1 MKKIAI
7 PFFLLFLLLFAFGQ
21 CQKSN
26 APIDVSG
33 CNFYFWKTRLSFNA
47 ADKALADSLGV
58 ERLYLR
64 YFDVDWSPSL
74 GMPVPVGEIT
84 LTGWSNE
91 NFFSTNEAYFLDDR
105 QVVPVVYLENRVFSG
120 SYDPDSLAAK
130 ISDKIASISR
140 EINWYLYP
148 SWGYDYANAEDSNYE
163 VLDSLYEGARQR
175 FFDGLTEIQLD
186 CDWTATTRERYFQF
200 LKAMKKYNPDKTIS
214 CTVRLHQFRDQE
226 KTGVPPVDR
235 GTLMCYNMA
244 SPKDPGVSDAIFDP
258 ALVQGYLKNGDY
270 PLPLEAAL
278 PLFSW
283 GVLFHE
289 NEFKGL
295 ASGLSAEAVQSNP
308 LFEAG
313 PNGMYRF
320 TADTVFSEIYMRR
333 GDLVRID
340 QASPDELAALMERL
354 AQIKAVKNISFFDW
368 NPSNIR
374 IYHVDEL
381 YKKFQAAR

>member
-7 PFFLLFLLLFAFGQ
+7 PFSLLCLLLFAFTQ
-21 CQKSN
+21 CQKSH
-26 APIDVSG
+26 APIEASG
-33 CNFYFWKTRLSFNA
+33 CNFYYWKTRLSFNA

-58 ERLYLR
+58 KRLYLR

-74 GMPVPVGEIT
+74 EMPVPVGEIA
-84 LTGWSNE
+84 LFDRWDDNLVSDYE
-91 NFFSTNEAYFLDDR
+91 EYFLDGR
-105 QVVPVVYLENRVFSG
+105 QVVPVIYIENRVFSG
-120 SYDPDSLAAK
+120 NYSPDSLAAR
-130 ISDKIASISR
+130 ISGKIASTSKDITQF
-140 EINWYLYP
+140 LYP
-148 SWGYDYANAEDSNYE
+148 MWGDDYANAEDTNWE
-163 VLDSLYEGARQR
+163 AMDSLQESARQR
-175 FFDGLTEIQLD
+175 FFSGLTEIQLD
-186 CDWTATTRERYFQF
+186 CDWTPTTRERYFQF

-244 SPKDPGVSDAIFDP
+244 SPKDPSVSDAIFDP
-258 ALVQGYLKNGDY
+258 ALVQGYLKNGNY
-270 PLPLEAAL
+270 PLSLEAAL

-295 ASGLSAEAVQSNP
+295 ASGLSAGAVQSNP

-340 QASPDELAALMERL
+340 SASPDELAALTERL

-374 IYHVDEL
+374 IYHVDDL
-381 YKKFQAAR
+381 YKKFQTAR

>member
-7 PFFLLFLLLFAFGQ
+7 PFFLLCLFVLAFSQ
-21 CQKSN
+21 CQKKP
-26 APIDVSG
+26 ALPDVSG
-33 CNFYFWKTRLSFNA
+33 CNFYYWKTRLSFTA

-58 ERLYLR
+58 KRLYLR

-74 GMPVPVGEIT
+74 EMPVPVGEMT
-84 LTGWSNE
+84 LPYRWNE
-91 NFFSTNEAYFLDDR
+91 NPFPDHEEYFLDGR
-105 QVVPVVYLENRVFSG
+105 QVVPVIYLENRVFSG
-120 SYDPDSLAAK
+120 NYSPDSLAAR
-130 ISDKIASISR
+130 ISGKIASISEDMTR
-140 EINWYLYP
+140 FLYRI
-148 SWGYDYANAEDSNYE
+148 WGDDYANAEDTNWE
-163 VLDSLYEGARQR
+163 VMDSLHDDARQR
-175 FFDGLTEIQLD
+175 FLGGMTEIQLD
-186 CDWTATTRERYFQF
+186 CDWTPTTRERYFQF
-200 LKAMKKYNPDKTIS
+200 LKAMKKQNPDKTIS

-226 KTGVPPVDR
+226 KTGIPPVDR

-244 SPKDPGVSDAIFDP
+244 SPKNPGVTDAIFDP
-258 ALVQGYLKNGDY
+258 KLVQGYLKNGDY

-295 ASGLSAEAVQSNP
+295 ASGLSAGAVQSNP

-313 PNGMYRF
+313 PSGLYRF

-340 QASPDELAALMERL
+340 QASPDELAALVERL

-374 IYHVDEL
+374 TYHVDDL

>member
-7 PFFLLFLLLFAFGQ
+7 PFFSLFLLLFAFGQ

-33 CNFYFWKTRLSFNA
+33 CNFYFWKTRLRFNA

-74 GMPVPVGEIT
+74 GMPVPVGELT
-84 LTGWSNE
+84 LPNWWNE
-91 NFFSTNEAYFLDDR
+91 DLFSDNEAYFLDGR
-105 QVVPVVYLENRVFSG
+105 QVVPVIYIENRVFSG
-120 SYDPDSLAAK
+120 KYSPDSLAAK
-130 ISDKIASISR
+130 ISRKIASISDDITR
-140 EINWYLYP
+140 FLYP
-148 SWGYDYANAEDSNYE
+148 MWGDDYANAEDTNWE
-163 VLDSLYEGARQR
+163 AMDSLQESAQQR
-175 FFDGLTEIQLD
+175 FLGGLTEIQLD
-186 CDWTATTRERYFQF
+186 CDWTATTRKRYFQF
-200 LKAMKKYNPDKTIS
+200 LKAMKKQNPDKTIS

-226 KTGVPPVDR
+226 KTGVPPVDH

-244 SPKDPGVSDAIFDP
+244 SPKDPGASDAIFDP

-313 PNGMYRF
+313 PNGTYRF
-320 TADTVFSEIYMRR
+320 TADTVFAEIYMRR

-340 QASPDELAALMERL
+340 QASPDELAVLTERL

-374 IYHVDEL
+374 IYHVDDL